1 MVTIDASVWVAFFE
15 SKDVFHA
22 ESVTF
27 LRECERRRIKMCSPS
42 LAIVETACALARRQQ
57 DGSKGLAVARDLRA
71 VPTLQVVE
79 TDPHLID
86 ESLACGTRCLLR
98 GADAIYAATAALT
111 GTMLITWDSEL
122 LERAGGATPTD
133 WLSRQR

>member
-1 MVTIDASVWVAFFE
+1 MVTIDASVWVSLFE

-27 LRECERRRIKMCSPS
+27 LRECERRRLKMCSPS
-42 LAIVETACALARRQQ
+42 LAIVETACALARRHKES
-57 DGSKGLAVARDLRA
+57 SKGLAVARALRA
-71 VPTLQVVE
+71 VPMLQLVE
-79 TDPHLID
+79 VDSRLIAD
-86 ESLACGTRCLLR
+86 SLDCGTRCLLR

-111 GTMLITWDSEL
+111 GTTLITWDSEL
-122 LERAGGATPTD
+122 LVRAAGTTPAV